1 VNDQSE
7 LKSLILEH
15 RDLLMEM
22 ICLGGESQL
31 IVIRSQAQS
40 FFRFVLSKVFELNL
54 ELREELEIMFSKLVL
69 KPLEQINNK
78 TVKEEKKEEQE
89 QESDEDMSKTPHL

>member
-1 VNDQSE
+1 
-7 LKSLILEH
+7 
-15 RDLLMEM
+15 
-22 ICLGGESQL
+22 
-31 IVIRSQAQS
+31 
-40 FFRFVLSKVFELNL
+40 VLSKVFELNL